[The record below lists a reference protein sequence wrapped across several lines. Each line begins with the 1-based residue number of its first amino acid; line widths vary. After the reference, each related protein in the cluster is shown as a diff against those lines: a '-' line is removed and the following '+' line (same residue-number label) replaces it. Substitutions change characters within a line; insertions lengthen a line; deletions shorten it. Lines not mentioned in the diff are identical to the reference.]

1 MDRPAPSLHEN
12 VCAPPSPSGLQPF
25 TKAHSPP
32 GFPLTATAV
41 PAADSSVNP
50 YWRRNLYVCLFGS
63 FTNMA
68 GMTLMLPF
76 LPNYIRDLGVKD
88 NDGIVFWSAVAFSAA
103 FLAAATVSPI
113 WGWLADLYG
122 RKPMLIRASLG
133 MAIAMSMM
141 GMAHNVYE
149 LVALRAATGFLGGYT
164 SGCVILVASQTPK
177 DRSAWALG
185 KLSIGSL
192 SGSLLGPLIGGVL
205 PGIFGLRDTFLMT
218 GAVIFVTFLLTT
230 FVIREDRSLRP
241 KRKDGKLPPVWS
253 VVPDKRPI
261 LVMLVSATLL
271 LVANMSVEPIITI
284 YVGEIARPGEN
295 VVFLAGLAMSAAAFA
310 AMIAAPRIGRFADRH
325 GHWRVI
331 VASFVA
337 AGVLLIPQAFVTAP
351 WQLVILRFL
360 MGLALAGLMP
370 AITALIR
377 RNAPDSAIG
386 RILGF
391 SQSAQYLGQ
400 IAGPLA
406 GAFVADRFGMPAVF
420 LATAVAMLAGAALNA
435 GMRARVERAV
445 APGEFD
451 EAFTR
456 R

>member
-1 MDRPAPSLHEN
+1 
-12 VCAPPSPSGLQPF
+12 
-25 TKAHSPP
+25 
-32 GFPLTATAV
+32 LTATAV
-41 PAADSSVNP
+41 PAADPSVNP

-76 LPNYIRDLGVKD
+76 LPNYIRDLGMKD

-271 LVANMSVEPIITI
+271 LVANMSIEPICRRDRAAGGERGVPRRPR
-284 YVGEIARPGEN
+284 YVGCGLCRHDRGAPDRALRRSPRPLARDRRFVRCRRRPARP
-295 VVFLAGLAMSAAAFA
+295 
-310 AMIAAPRIGRFADRH
+310 
-325 GHWRVI
+325 
-331 VASFVA
+331 
-337 AGVLLIPQAFVTAP
+337 AGV
-351 WQLVILRFL
+351 R
-360 MGLALAGLMP
+360 
-370 AITALIR
+370 
-377 RNAPDSAIG
+377 D
-386 RILGF
+386 
-391 SQSAQYLGQ
+391 
-400 IAGPLA
+400 GPLA
-406 GAFVADRFGMPAVF
+406 ARDPALSHGPGARGADARNHSADPPQCAGFRDRPHSRLLAIGAISRADRG
-420 LATAVAMLAGAALNA
+420 TARGRLRRGSLRHVCRLPRHRGGHVGRRRPQRGDARAG
-435 GMRARVERAV
+435 GKGRCIR
-445 APGEFD
+445 GIG
-451 EAFTR
+451 
-456 R
+456 